1 MSTFTKMTN
10 ISQRFQTFANRFLY
24 SLCQGGGG
32 GAPDAGGGG
41 GGGPCPPGPWGGY
54 GPGPPE
60 GGGCGGPPC

>member
-1 MSTFTKMTN
+1 MSTFTKMIN
-10 ISQRFQTFANRFLY
+10 ISQRFQIISNRFLY

>member
-1 MSTFTKMTN
+1 MSTFTKMIN
-10 ISQRFQTFANRFLY
+10 ISQRFQTISNRFLY